1 AIARF
6 RGVPVSLRLLPA
18 TLAVVLLS
26 TAASADEGMWE
37 PRQMPELADQLKA
50 RGLEMDP
57 AALSDLAAKP
67 LDAVISLGGCTAS
80 FVSAQGLVVTNHH
93 CGYGAI
99 QYNST
104 PERDLLADG
113 FVAADFADE
122 LPADPN
128 ARIYVTQDIR
138 DVTGQVTGDLA
149 ADMDGKAR
157 FDAVDARR
165 KALVAECEA

>member
-1 AIARF
+1 TAGICLRGAAVSMVGGFIPTART
-6 RGVPVSLRLLPA
+6 RGIHVSLRLLPA
-18 TLAVVLLS
+18 ALAVALLS
-26 TAASADEGMWE
+26 TIASADEGMWE

-50 RGLEMDP
+50 RGLEMAP

-80 FVSAQGLVVTNHH
+80 FVSPRGLVVTNHH

-104 PERDLLADG
+104 PERDLLTDG
-113 FVAADFADE
+113 FVAKDFADE

-128 ARIYVTQDIR
+128 
-138 DVTGQVTGDLA
+138 
-149 ADMDGKAR
+149 
-157 FDAVDARR
+157 
-165 KALVAECEA
+165 